1 MVTEMPVALPSFTRV
16 SEKSSDSIFF
26 TVHCDASIPK
36 LLARLAAA
44 SFKEASAITS
54 TTNTPASPIVI
65 CDGKPTFS
73 DLVTDAPMFKAAAL
87 VYPDC
92 LSSVLFSPVEACM

>member
-16 SEKSSDSIFF
+16 SEKSSDSIFL
-26 TVHCDASIPK
+26 TVHGDGSIPR

-73 DLVTDAPMFKAAAL
+73 DRLIDALMFSTAAL
-87 VYPDC
+87 V
-92 LSSVLFSPVEACM
+92 